1 MADVRDCPVLRFE
14 PATEVPELIE
24 RLTAI
29 RDATGE
35 VAPRCGITNFSDLY
49 LTITQCIWDHI
60 QKGGFFTDNQ
70 YLDRLDVGFANRY
83 LDALRAWAG
92 GGRTPRAWRGRFPGA
107 PKGGGAR
114 PPPGRGAG
122 GAPPKIF
129 TARARARPPRRADST
144 PPPRPAAGRRP

>member
-92 GGRTPRAWRGRFPGA
+92 GGRTPRA
-107 PKGGGAR
+107 GGGGVR
-114 PPPGRGAG
+114 VGPVRGGERLPPGRGRGEHPPPSCPAG
-122 GAPPKIF
+122 GG
-129 TARARARPPRRADST
+129 
-144 PPPRPAAGRRP
+144 PPPR